1 MKLEEQESND
11 NDGSNKSSSSKEND
25 IKSRLRKN
33 PNKTKNLYTDD
44 NHPKKIKK
52 NSDSYWKEVCRE
64 ILDILKKDEKSD
76 LFRQPAVKSFSSQE
90 DKEFYRQRIK
100 EPRDLGTISKKLKSD
115 NYSPKDF
122 CDDIEL
128 CWSNAISF
136 NEENTEAYQSALY
149 LRELANKLFKE
160 KEIEEIIDKYNNEKE
175 NNKDSGEEKDVNTND
190 NTNNSNNNTN
200 DSNNTPES
208 MDNNNAKEKDKS
220 TKEDDKESNISN
232 KSNKDDDSYNE
243 SDNKKHKMTGKKRHR
258 HKHKDKEKNKDKED
272 KKHRHDEDKKVKK
285 RGPRRK
291 KIDNDNIIK
300 ISKRKINFSDLEKK
314 YPIKYPV
321 LLSPEQIDKM
331 AIKKG
336 KNKIKKMVKLTNFGK
351 NQNHENNNNNKIE
364 IHKKRGRPPAIN
376 IVNTIETNNK
386 ISYKFDWE
394 FLQNN
399 NKDNKK
405 LEEQINIEDNK
416 YEIDRRKIENEQMS
430 NYDTNCNGD
439 KVQTNHKHKAINH
452 NININGTE
460 NIPKKKKNEGNKN
473 KINNNNNNNVSI
485 ITNNNAIK
493 EIQIDNN
500 DKNKNKNNE
509 SGKKVNNVEI
519 NNNNDV
525 SIKELDLLT
534 NINNAVK
541 IVEKKVDKSL
551 DLRIEIARNFDALTD
566 SNMIDL
572 LVYIENIR
580 PQSIRI
586 LENDTIYIDMEAFN
600 EDTFNKVFT
609 FIKSFV

>member
-44 NHPKKIKK
+44 SHPKKNKK
-52 NSDSYWKEVCRE
+52 NSDSHWKEVCRE

-76 LFRQPAVKSFSSQE
+76 LFRQPAVKSFSSPE

-243 SDNKKHKMTGKKRHR
+243 SDNKKTKGQNC
-258 HKHKDKEKNKDKED
+258 KN
-272 KKHRHDEDKKVKK
+272 
-285 RGPRRK
+285 
-291 KIDNDNIIK
+291 
-300 ISKRKINFSDLEKK
+300 
-314 YPIKYPV
+314 
-321 LLSPEQIDKM
+321 
-331 AIKKG
+331 
-336 KNKIKKMVKLTNFGK
+336 
-351 NQNHENNNNNKIE
+351 
-364 IHKKRGRPPAIN
+364 
-376 IVNTIETNNK
+376 
-386 ISYKFDWE
+386 
-394 FLQNN
+394 
-399 NKDNKK
+399 
-405 LEEQINIEDNK
+405 
-416 YEIDRRKIENEQMS
+416 
-430 NYDTNCNGD
+430 
-439 KVQTNHKHKAINH
+439 
-452 NININGTE
+452 
-460 NIPKKKKNEGNKN
+460 
-473 KINNNNNNNVSI
+473 
-485 ITNNNAIK
+485 
-493 EIQIDNN
+493 
-500 DKNKNKNNE
+500 
-509 SGKKVNNVEI
+509 
-519 NNNNDV
+519 
-525 SIKELDLLT
+525 
-534 NINNAVK
+534 
-541 IVEKKVDKSL
+541 
-551 DLRIEIARNFDALTD
+551 
-566 SNMIDL
+566 
-572 LVYIENIR
+572 
-580 PQSIRI
+580 
-586 LENDTIYIDMEAFN
+586 
-600 EDTFNKVFT
+600 
-609 FIKSFV
+609 

>member
-1 MKLEEQESND
+1 
-11 NDGSNKSSSSKEND
+11 
-25 IKSRLRKN
+25 
-33 PNKTKNLYTDD
+33 
-44 NHPKKIKK
+44 
-52 NSDSYWKEVCRE
+52 
-64 ILDILKKDEKSD
+64 
-76 LFRQPAVKSFSSQE
+76 
-90 DKEFYRQRIK
+90 
-100 EPRDLGTISKKLKSD
+100 
-115 NYSPKDF
+115 
-122 CDDIEL
+122 
-128 CWSNAISF
+128 
-136 NEENTEAYQSALY
+136 
-149 LRELANKLFKE
+149 
-160 KEIEEIIDKYNNEKE
+160 
-175 NNKDSGEEKDVNTND
+175 
-190 NTNNSNNNTN
+190 
-200 DSNNTPES
+200 
-208 MDNNNAKEKDKS
+208 
-220 TKEDDKESNISN
+220 
-232 KSNKDDDSYNE
+232 
-243 SDNKKHKMTGKKRHR
+243 
-258 HKHKDKEKNKDKED
+258 
-272 KKHRHDEDKKVKK
+272 
-285 RGPRRK
+285 
-291 KIDNDNIIK
+291 
-300 ISKRKINFSDLEKK
+300 
-314 YPIKYPV
+314 
-321 LLSPEQIDKM
+321 
-331 AIKKG
+331 
-336 KNKIKKMVKLTNFGK
+336 MVKLTNFGK

-509 SGKKVNNVEI
+509 SDKKVNNVEI

>member
-44 NHPKKIKK
+44 SHPKKNKK
-52 NSDSYWKEVCRE
+52 NSDSHWKEVCRE

-76 LFRQPAVKSFSSQE
+76 LFRQPAVKSFSSPE

-160 KEIEEIIDKYNNEKE
+160 KEIEEIIDKYNNLKE

-208 MDNNNAKEKDKS
+208 MDNNNAKDKDKS

-232 KSNKDDDSYNE
+232 KSNKDDESYNE

-258 HKHKDKEKNKDKED
+258 HKHKDKDKNKDK
-272 KKHRHDEDKKVKK
+272 EDKKVKK

-300 ISKRKINFSDLEKK
+300 ISKRKINYNDLVKK
-314 YPIKYPV
+314 YPINFPV
-321 LLSPEQIDKM
+321 LLSPDEIDKM

-336 KNKIKKMVKLTNFGK
+336 KNKIKKMVKLTNYGK
-351 NQNHENNNNNKIE
+351 NQNHDNNNNKTE

-399 NKDNKK
+399 NKENKK
-405 LEEQINIEDNK
+405 IEEQINYEDNK

-439 KVQTNHKHKAINH
+439 KFPMNHKHKAVNH

-460 NIPKKKKNEGNKN
+460 NMPKKKKNEGNKN
-473 KINNNNNNNVSI
+473 KINNNNNNVSI
-485 ITNNNAIK
+485 ITNNNPIK
-493 EIQIDNN
+493 EIQINNN

-509 SGKKVNNVEI
+509 SDKKVNNVEI
-519 NNNNDV
+519 NNNNNDI

-580 PQSIRI
+580 PQAIRI

-600 EDTFNKVFT
+600 EDTFNRVFDY
-609 FIKSFV
+609 IKNFV